1 MINSKCQLLVCIPNI
16 FNTWRWLTA
25 NAQPHTSHAWLS
37 GWVVRVLDLW
47 STGCGF
53 KSHLPCCR
61 VQPGQV
67 FFTCRLLSSTS
78 TTGTSQQVA
87 WKATVGLASHWP
99 GITNISGFPPTAY
112 KREMSTEHTPMLS
125 SGVWWFLPHPRYIPH
140 DTLVLQTNN

>member
-1 MINSKCQLLVCIPNI
+1 MPKYVTVHFTFSLQLHRLSSSHNLLLFLTLWQWRWSTANAQLLVCIPNI

-61 VQPGQV
+61 VQLGQV

-99 GITNISGFPPTAY
+99 GITNISGFPPT
-112 KREMSTEHTPMLS
+112 
-125 SGVWWFLPHPRYIPH
+125 
-140 DTLVLQTNN
+140 D